1 MDFSNRYNLVKHRFE
16 NYENLTLTEL
26 EDLLHESKDAQQEYH
41 NLELIVKADANSI
54 YGVSASI
61 FFSLCDFD
69 VAEDIPVTGRHF
81 AVLVDRAINIKL
93 TTWGEEE
100 LKIIQE
106 FYPKVI
112 KLRQFIEYVP
122 DTINDAC
129 VYGDTDSR
137 YIDNGLIY
145 SLMETADGPMELPD
159 DNKELADFIVFFVKR
174 ILDKLIASAIN
185 EDLIKRNGKLGHLRM
200 CHEVTTRRCVF
211 RAMKQYIMS
220 PFWKDGLL
228 FDKPKLVFK
237 GVELKKGEL
246 NKRIKKILGILVSK
260 FILDAYTNEMLR
272 QECLKIIKF
281 IKVRKELD
289 CIYRVTAVS
298 GLKDI
303 YKDSSGKYCSDKKH
317 IQMKIAISWMNFI
330 QDNGLQGEYQFPFEG
345 QKMNYYYDKYGKV
358 IGVPDDVDILKVP
371 NLPEP
376 DWNKMLNQILLK
388 PLLKYIYDEKEFDDN
403 DIELFL
409 LGVKPIILTTKI

>member
-1 MDFSNRYNLVKHRFE
+1 MDFSNRYNEVKKRFE
-16 NYENLTLTEL
+16 NYENLTLPEL
-26 EDLLHESKDAQQEYH
+26 EDLLQEALGAQQEYH

-69 VAEDIPVTGRHF
+69 VAEDIPVTGRHY
-81 AVLVDRAINIKL
+81 AVLVDRAINKKL
-93 TTWGEEE
+93 QTWGEEE

-112 KLRQFIEYVP
+112 KLRKFVEYVP
-122 DTINDAC
+122 DTVNDVC

-137 YIDNGLIY
+137 YIDNALLY
-145 SLMETADGPMELPD
+145 SLIETAEGPMSLPD
-159 DNKELADFIVFFVKR
+159 DNKELTDFIVFFVKR
-174 ILDKLIASAIN
+174 ILNELIATAIN
-185 EDLIKRNGKLGHLRM
+185 EDLEKRNGHKGYLRM

-211 RAMKQYIMS
+211 RAMKSYIMT
-220 PFWKDGLL
+220 PVWKDGLL
-228 FDKPKLVFK
+228 FDKPKMVFK

-246 NKRIKKILGILVSK
+246 NKRIKKILGILVTK
-260 FILDAYTNEMLR
+260 FMLENYTNEMLR
-272 QECLKIIKF
+272 IECLKIIKF
-281 IKVRKELD
+281 IKIRKELD
-289 CIYRVTAVS
+289 CIYRTSAVS
-298 GLKDI
+298 NLKSI
-303 YKDSSGKYCSDKKH
+303 FKDSNGKYYSDKTH
-317 IQMKIAISWMNFI
+317 IQMKIAVSWMNFI
-330 QDNGLQGEYQFPFEG
+330 QDNGLQGDYQFPFEG
-345 QKMNYYYDKYGKV
+345 QKMNYYYDKYGNV

-388 PLLKYIYDEKEFDDN
+388 PLLKYIYEDKDIDDN

-409 LGVKPIILTTKI
+409 LGVKPIF